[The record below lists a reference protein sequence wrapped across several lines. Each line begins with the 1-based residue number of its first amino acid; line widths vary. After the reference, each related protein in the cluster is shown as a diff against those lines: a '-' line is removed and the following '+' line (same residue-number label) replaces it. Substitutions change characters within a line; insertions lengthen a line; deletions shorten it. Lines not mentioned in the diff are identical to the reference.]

1 MRLRVGGTDLL
12 DKDQD
17 SLEIMVFVHLSR
29 KLPWRKDDSWH
40 IHYSKKLLHYNLRIV
55 CLP

>member
-1 MRLRVGGTDLL
+1 MGGTDLL